1 MRRIVFAAA
10 LVAIASPL
18 AAQATQQAKDND
30 PTKKV
35 AGGIKVAGWQGR
47 LDDNAVKRGMTIND
61 AKFVAMGA
69 NSYHVTSGPAA
80 IYYAPKN
87 KVKGEYTARA
97 SFTQTKAPTHPEAY
111 GLFIGGR
118 DLQQPSEQYLYFLT
132 RGDGKFLINHRAGP
146 EVHKLVDWTDSE
158 ATKKQDEAGKATNEL
173 AIRVTKDSVQFLAN
187 GTPVKAFA
195 KAEMHGFDTDGQAGI
210 RVNHNLDV
218 HVANFEVK
226 SSKKK

>member
-10 LVAIASPL
+10 LVAVTSPL
-18 AAQATQQAKDND
+18 AAQATQQAKDKD

-35 AGGIKVAGWQGR
+35 AGGISVAGWQGR
-47 LDDNAVKRGMTIND
+47 VDDNAVKRGMSISD
-61 AKFVAMGA
+61 AKFEAAGT

-80 IYYAPKN
+80 IYYTPKN
-87 KVKGEYTARA
+87 MVKGEYTARA
-97 SFTQTKAPTHPEAY
+97 TFTQTKAPAHPEAY

-118 DLQQPSEQYLYFLT
+118 DLQAPSEQYLYFLT

-146 EVHKLVDWTDSE
+146 DVHKLVDWTDSE

-210 RVNHNLDV
+210 RVNHNLEV

-226 SSKKK
+226 SKK